1 MKRSYLFLVLL
12 VLLSSLSLA
21 DGRFISWFDVIH
33 KLRKRIDLEHRTLQ
47 AEYAPGKWQ
56 DMKLVQFDSLAN
68 RHLPPRITAHA
79 FYFDDGKWRFTLAG
93 TGIVFDFD
101 ENKGTLTKADRTYF
115 SGYNF
120 GASVFLR
127 QDTLYSFGG
136 SGFWDYS
143 KALTYFDVA
152 TKEWE
157 NIKAQNL
164 GPKAIFNGFHGYHA
178 SSDLFY
184 SGGSE
189 YHNFLNNEPTALDQ
203 LFYQFDFKTN
213 RWELL
218 GNILPELFQTKAREI
233 IWSGRYFVQ
242 FSDQAI
248 YFIDP
253 VANQVYKYQSATRF
267 FQAAP
272 QMFVHNGS
280 IYGFWDEE
288 GGKVTSFNI
297 FSLVRKSTPIGS
309 FYSANS
315 YWTYYLLGVFLF
327 VFALLIFNYLRK
339 RDKKHNLQLE
349 EQEMNLVKALI
360 AAESK
365 GLSTVEVNDLL
376 GLSAKNLDN
385 QRRLRLNIISNI
397 NHKLYL
403 KYRIEHAIVRTSSSL
418 DKRQSVYLFSNDV
431 LRLLKQVF

>member
-1 MKRSYLFLVLL
+1 MKRCYPFLVLL
-12 VLLSSLSLA
+12 LLFSTTSLA
-21 DGRFISWFDVIH
+21 EGKYISWFDGTH
-33 KLRKRIDLEHRTLQ
+33 KLRKRIDIEHRTLQ

-56 DMKLVQFDSLAN
+56 DMKKVQFDSLAN
-68 RHLPPRITAHA
+68 KHLPPRISAHA
-79 FYFDDGKWRFTLAG
+79 FYLNDGKWRFTLAG

-101 ENKGTLTKADRTYF
+101 ENQGTLTKADRTYF

-136 SGFWDYS
+136 SGFWNYS
-143 KALTYFDVA
+143 KALTYFDPSSA
-152 TKEWE
+152 EWE
-157 NIKAQNL
+157 NLKAQNL
-164 GPKAIFNGFHGYHA
+164 GPASIFNGFHGYHA
-178 SSDLFY
+178 PSDLFY

-189 YHNFLNNEPTALDQ
+189 YHNFLNNEPTAIDQ
-203 LFYQFDFKTN
+203 QFYQFDFKSK

-218 GNILPELFQTKAREI
+218 GKILPQLFQTKSREV

-242 FSDQAI
+242 FSDEAI

-253 VANQVYKYQSATRF
+253 VANQVYKYPSENRF

-272 QMFVHNGS
+272 QMYVHNDT
-280 IYGFWDEE
+280 IYGYWDEE
-288 GGKVTSFNI
+288 GGKLTSLNI
-297 FSLVRKSTPIGS
+297 IDLVKKSEPIGK
-309 FYSANS
+309 FYSPNS
-315 YWTYYLLGVFLF
+315 YWAFYLLGAFLLVFS
-327 VFALLIFNYLRK
+327 VLIFNYLRK
-339 RDKKHNLQLE
+339 RDKKRNLHLD
-349 EQEMNLVKALI
+349 EQELNLVKALL

-385 QRRLRLNIISNI
+385 QRRLRLNIIANI

-403 KYRIEHAIVRTSSSL
+403 KYRIEHAITRTPSTL
-418 DKRQSVYLFSNDV
+418 DKRQSLYLLQNDV
-431 LRLLKQVF
+431 LRPLKEVI